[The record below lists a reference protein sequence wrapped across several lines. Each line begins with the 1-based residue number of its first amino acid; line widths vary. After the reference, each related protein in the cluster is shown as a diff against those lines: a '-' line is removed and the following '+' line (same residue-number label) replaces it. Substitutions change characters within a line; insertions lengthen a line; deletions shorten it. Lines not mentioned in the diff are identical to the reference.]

1 MRNRCRCAVAAV
13 CCVTVVLVAD
23 PVSAQ
28 IDVSGGVAQAASA
41 VPATTDLPADTSVP
55 TAATFPSQGNA
66 FSRLFRATLS
76 DLRQVPT
83 KENLLI
89 LGIGGI
95 AAGAVHP
102 ADSGGTG
109 TLTRSSL
116 GSAFSPGQAIGNV
129 ATQMAGAVAIQVI
142 GHASGN
148 SRLAGL
154 GSDLLRAQIVSQV
167 ITQGVKFSVNRT
179 RPDGTQYSFPSGHTA
194 SSFAMATVVQEHFGW
209 KGGVP
214 AYALAT
220 YVAASRVQAK
230 RHYLS
235 DVAMGAAIGI
245 VGGRSVTVGRGDAR
259 FALAPAAVPGGAAV
273 QFNWLGKH

>member
-1 MRNRCRCAVAAV
+1 
-13 CCVTVVLVAD
+13 
-23 PVSAQ
+23 
-28 IDVSGGVAQAASA
+28 
-41 VPATTDLPADTSVP
+41 
-55 TAATFPSQGNA
+55 
-66 FSRLFRATLS
+66 
-76 DLRQVPT
+76 VPT
-83 KENLLI
+83 KQNLLI

-95 AAGAVHP
+95 AAGAAHS
-102 ADSGGTG
+102 ADSGVTG
-109 TLTRSSL
+109 TMTRSSL
-116 GSAFSPGQAIGNV
+116 GSAFSPGQTIGNV
-129 ATQMAGAVAIQVI
+129 ATQMAAAVAVQVV

-148 SRLAGL
+148 SRIAGL
-154 GSDLLRAQIVSQV
+154 GSDLLRAQIVSQLV
-167 ITQGVKFSVNRT
+167 TQGVKFSVNRT

-194 SSFAMATVVQEHFGW
+194 SSFAMATVVQQHYGW

-245 VGGRSVTVGRGDAR
+245 VGGRAVTVGRGDAR

-273 QFNWLGKH
+273 QFNWLGRH